1 MSIICNECR
10 TCVTHELT
18 AERLTQYEYSF
29 HRQLFEYSFRRQLFL
44 SLNISNSFTEFLAA
58 FYPTGLKNVA

>member
-18 AERLTQYEYSF
+18 AERLTYVCVFVPLVRAVSVGSEDALSEHVLYAE
-29 HRQLFEYSFRRQLFL
+29 RQPRMSTLD
-44 SLNISNSFTEFLAA
+44 
-58 FYPTGLKNVA
+58 